1 MAKRPIKPIFPLKH
15 EFDASLDRFINE
27 AGMLADAVQTALNLK
42 AVDEDA
48 RDTLQERLDAF
59 AGARFG
65 NANVGNDSA
74 PSAR

>member
-1 MAKRPIKPIFPLKH
+1 MARRPVKPIFPLKY
-15 EFDASLDRFINE
+15 EFDASLDRFIRE

-59 AGARFG
+59 AEARG
-65 NANVGNDSA
+65 GDANGENDSA
-74 PSAR
+74 PSTR